1 MNRLSRRT
9 DKTGLAVVVIF
20 IIYAVIIVG
29 GLGGYVQNIYKLTQC
44 DFEAPYKA
52 EVIRAV
58 GVFPPVGA
66 IVGWIDFG
74 K

>member
-1 MNRLSRRT
+1 MRN
-9 DKTGLAVVVIF
+9 KTGLALLLGLVFYVVI
-20 IIYAVIIVG
+20 IIG

-66 IVGWIDFG
+66 IVGWMDFG